1 LVYNTLKNYKIKFMK
16 NYKKIVTLLLITA
29 AVIGFGCTKLN
40 QKLRSTLTVNEAAN
54 SFNASLFL
62 QSAYDDVGGP
72 YSDLAGDVSSLED
85 VTGDEAVV
93 PTRKTDWYD
102 NGEWVGLHKHNWPVD
117 DGDQKFINSWNHL
130 NKINFDA
137 TNVLTFNPSPEQA
150 AEARFLRAL
159 SLYQLLDLFGQYP
172 FRDPGENLLNAP
184 KVYRGDSAVQFI
196 ISELT
201 TILPQL
207 SDANTVIQA
216 NPDAARMLLM
226 KVYLNRGALI
236 NRSAPTFDDA
246 DMQQVLTLGNAII
259 SSGKYKYKQSLDTG
273 GHLVPNYFA
282 NFDWKNSNSP
292 EAIFA
297 RPNTAGVTANNTGIQ
312 NRWWPTLHYNE
323 YTPLAPQAG
332 WNGFATTAEFYNS
345 FAVNDVPITETVKDT
360 LLKDTRIGGRFYAG
374 CTDKSGIR
382 PGFLIG
388 QQYSEIPRRNG
399 KYDSVK
405 LLDRKGNP
413 LVFLPTMA
421 PDLSEQDPNTL
432 ERTGIRV
439 IKYPPDFTQGII
451 SYNTAG
457 NWLMLFRYPDVVLMV
472 AEAKMR
478 SSSPDN
484 AGALKLVNELRAAR
498 GANPLTSMALVNPA
512 DVYDPTTLLAERGRE
527 LYWECV
533 RRTDLIRFG
542 VFLKAFAYKP
552 AETGTTYLVFPI
564 ASPALA
570 ANPNLI
576 QNPGYQ

>member
-1 LVYNTLKNYKIKFMK
+1 MNKYKYLKIA
-16 NYKKIVTLLLITA
+16 TLLFVTGS
-29 AVIGFGCTKLN
+29 AVGIGCTKLDQN
-40 QKLRSTLTVNEAAN
+40 LKSTLTVKEAAN

-62 QSAYDDVGGP
+62 QSAYNDVGGP

-102 NGEWVGLHKHNWPVD
+102 NGEWVGLHQHNWPVD
-117 DGDQKFINSWNHL
+117 DGDQKFINSWNDL

-137 TNVLTFNPSPEQA
+137 TNVLTFNPTDEQA

-172 FRDPGENLLNAP
+172 FREPGENLLNAP

-207 SDANTVIQA
+207 GANNTVTQA

-236 NRSAPTFDDA
+236 NRASPTFDDA
-246 DMQQVLTLGNAII
+246 DMQQVITLGSQIMSNP
-259 SSGKYKYKQSLDTG
+259 KYSYSA
-273 GHLVPNYFA
+273 NFFS
-282 NFDWKNSNSP
+282 NFDWKNGNSP

-312 NRWWPTLHYNE
+312 NRWWPTLHYNS

-332 WNGFATTAEFYNS
+332 WNGFATTADFYNS
-345 FAVNDVPITETVKDT
+345 FAVNDVAITQTAADT

-388 QQYSEIPRRNG
+388 QQYNEAGVKEKDRNNN
-399 KYDSVK
+399 
-405 LLDRKGNP
+405 L
-413 LVFLPTMA
+413 LVFLPNMA
-421 PDLSEQDPNTL
+421 PDLNEQDPNTL

-439 IKYPPDFTQGII
+439 IKYPPDFTQGIT

-478 SSSPDN
+478 AAAPDN
-484 AGALKLVNELRAAR
+484 AGALTLVNQLRAAR
-498 GANPLTSMALVNPA
+498 GANPLTSMPLVNP
-512 DVYDPTTLLAERGRE
+512 DNVYDPTTLLAERGRE

-542 VFLKAFAYKP
+542 VFLKAYDYKP
-552 AETGTTYLVFPI
+552 ADAGTTYLVFPI

-576 QNPGYQ
+576 QNPGY